1 MTNQEKFEKYIQ
13 SPGISDDL
21 QSFIAQ
27 IFSFHSM
34 KDVPIEE
41 SEQLYIDYI
50 HSEVEKLKSNTK
62 AMDMLES
69 FGKFANS
76 IWNNQ
81 NNT

>member
-13 SPGISDDL
+13 SPGISDNL
-21 QSFIAQ
+21 QNFIMQ
-27 IFSFHSM
+27 IFTFHSM

-62 AMDMLES
+62 AMDVLES
-69 FGKFANS
+69 FGKFANA
-76 IWNNQ
+76 IWDNKN
-81 NNT
+81 

>member
-13 SPGISDDL
+13 SPRINDNL
-21 QSFIAQ
+21 QNFIMQ

-50 HSEVEKLKSNTK
+50 HSEVEKLKRNTK

-76 IWNNQ
+76 IWDNKN
-81 NNT
+81 